1 MFAFNILPKRAG
13 DRRDR
18 QRSMRGLGTIIN
30 VAAVILGSGTGI
42 LIKGGVKEKAQQ
54 TLMQACGLATLF
66 IGISG
71 ALAQI
76 LVIDSEGIHTQGTLL
91 LICSLVIGGFVG
103 QWLDIES
110 RLDSLGVKIKE
121 LVKARSDSRFVDG
134 FVTSSLVICV
144 GAMAVVGSIQDGL
157 TGDYGMLVSKAVLDC
172 IITLVFAS
180 TMGAGV
186 LFSAVPLGIYQ
197 GAITML
203 AVFIAPYMTDTM
215 ISSLSLVGSV
225 LIFGVGINLL
235 WEKKLRVGNLLP
247 ALVVPVVYDLAA
259 QWVR

>member
-1 MFAFNILPKRAG
+1 MRGGKIRLL
-13 DRRDR
+13 DRKCGYRR
-18 QRSMRGLGTIIN
+18 MRGLGTIVN
-30 VAAVILGSGTGI
+30 VAAVLIGSGLGI
-42 LIKGGVKEKAQQ
+42 VIKGGMKEKTQQ
-54 TLMQACGLATLF
+54 ILMQACGLATLF

-71 ALAQI
+71 ALQQM
-76 LVIDSEGIHTQGTLL
+76 LVIKADGIETQGTLL

-110 RLDSLGVKIKE
+110 RLDILGEKIKG
-121 LVKARSDSRFVDG
+121 LVKVKSDSRFVDG

-157 TGDYGMLVSKAVLDC
+157 TGDYSMLLSKAVLDC
-172 IITLVFAS
+172 IITFVFAS

-197 GAITML
+197 GVITLL
-203 AVFIAPYMTDTM
+203 AVFIAPYMTASM
-215 ISSLSLVGSV
+215 ISSLSMVGSV

-235 WEKKLRVGNLLP
+235 WEKKLRVGNFLP
-247 ALVVPVVYDLAA
+247 ALLVPIVYDLIV
-259 QWVR
+259 QLILS

>member
-1 MFAFNILPKRAG
+1 
-13 DRRDR
+13 
-18 QRSMRGLGTIIN
+18 MRGLGTIIN

-203 AVFIAPYMTDTM
+203 AVFIEPYMTDTM

>member
-1 MFAFNILPKRAG
+1 MV
-13 DRRDR
+13 
-18 QRSMRGLGTIIN
+18 N
-30 VAAVILGSGTGI
+30 VVAVILGSGFGI
-42 LIKGGVKEKAQQ
+42 LIRGGIKEKTQQ

-76 LVIDSEGIHTQGTLL
+76 LVIDSDGIHTQGTLL
-91 LICSLVIGGFVG
+91 LICSLVIGGFTG
-103 QWLDIES
+103 QWLDIEN
-110 RLDSLGVKIKE
+110 RLDSLGRKLKG
-121 LVKARSDSRFVDG
+121 LVKTKNDGRFVDG
-134 FVTSSLVICV
+134 FVTSSLVICI

-157 TGDYGMLVSKAVLDC
+157 TGDYSMLVSKAILDC
-172 IITLVFAS
+172 IITFVFAS
-180 TMGAGV
+180 TMGIGV

-197 GAITML
+197 GAVTML
-203 AVFIAPYMTDTM
+203 AACIAPYMTDTM

-247 ALVVPVVYDLAA
+247 ALVVPVVYNLIFITS
-259 QWVR
+259 

>member
-1 MFAFNILPKRAG
+1 
-13 DRRDR
+13 
-18 QRSMRGLGTIIN
+18 MRGLGTVIN
-30 VAAVILGSGTGI
+30 VAAVILGSGAGL
-42 LIKGGVKEKAQQ
+42 LIKGGIKEKTQQ

-76 LVIDSEGIHTQGTLL
+76 LVVDPEGIHTQGTLL
-91 LICSLVIGGFVG
+91 LICSLVVGGAIG
-103 QWLDIES
+103 QWLDIER
-110 RLDSLGVKIKE
+110 RLDSLGGRIKG
-121 LVKARSDSRFVDG
+121 LIKARNDNRFVDG

-157 TGDYGMLVSKAVLDC
+157 TGDYSMLVSKAILDC
-172 IITLVFAS
+172 IITFVFAS

-186 LFSAVPLGIYQ
+186 LFSAAPLGIYQ
-197 GAITML
+197 GAVTML
-203 AVFIAPYMTDTM
+203 AVFIAPYLTDTM

-247 ALVVPVVYDLAA
+247 ALAVPIVYDLIL